1 MPVISNKVVELADTP
16 AKADDYIKVNGLRL
30 VRRGGDMACCV
41 VCSSLLDRPA
51 AAGQTLLF

>member
-1 MPVISNKVVELADTP
+1 MPVVSNKVVELADTP

-30 VRRGGDMACCV
+30 VRCGGDLDCCV
-41 VCSSLLDRPA
+41 ASSIWFERPA